1 MGNWNYA
8 DIWERVADQIP
19 NEDCLIHGDRR
30 IKWGDVDRR
39 ADGIAQHL
47 IDAGLERQQ
56 AVAQYLYN
64 GPEYMESM
72 FAAFKA
78 AYVPVNTNYRY
89 TADELKYLWDNA
101 DAGAVAT
108 IGEL

>member
-1 MGNWNYA
+1 M
-8 DIWERVADQIP
+8 
-19 NEDCLIHGDRR
+19 
-30 IKWGDVDRR
+30 
-39 ADGIAQHL
+39 
-47 IDAGLERQQ
+47 ERQQ

-89 TADELKYLWDNA
+89 TAEELTYLWDNA
-101 DAGAVAT
+101 DAGAAT
-108 IGEL
+108 SRWSITRSAR